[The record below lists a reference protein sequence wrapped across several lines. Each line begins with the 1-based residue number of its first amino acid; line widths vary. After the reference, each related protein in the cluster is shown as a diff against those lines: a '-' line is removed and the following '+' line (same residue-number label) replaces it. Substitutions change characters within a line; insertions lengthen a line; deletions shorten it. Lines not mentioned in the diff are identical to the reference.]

1 MTDREQRRTGTRE
14 FDLVL
19 FGATGF
25 TGRLVAEYLVK
36 KRPALRWALAGR
48 SLGKLERV
56 RDELSALEPS
66 AKGLPLVAA
75 DSMDRAAMDGLA
87 RRTRVVCT
95 TVGPYVLYGS
105 ALLGAC
111 AEQGTDYCDLTGEPH
126 WVREMIDAHQA
137 RAAETGARIVPSCG
151 FDSIPSDLGVL
162 LLHEQLAAR
171 GGRLAEAHYRV
182 RRMKGGA
189 SGGTIASGLHM
200 AERMSDP
207 QVRRVLDDPY
217 SLNPEGAPGV
227 AGQEDWLRPRRDAET
242 GRWLAPFFMAAVNTR
257 VVRRSNALLGYAY
270 GREFRYDE
278 AVDVG
283 RGLAGMARAAATS
296 AGMAL
301 SGAVAFAPVRK
312 LAQRFL
318 PAPGEGPSREE
329 RESGS
334 FDIELLGV
342 GTAGERV
349 RARVGATQDPGYGAT
364 SWMLGESALCLAE
377 DALPQRGGLL
387 TPASCMGMKLVERL
401 RAAGMTFQAEAVRG

>member
-95 TVGPYVLYGS
+95 TVGPYALYGS

-377 DALPQRGGLL
+377 DALPERGGLL

>member
-95 TVGPYVLYGS
+95 TVGPYALYGS

>member
-95 TVGPYVLYGS
+95 TVGPYALYGS

-377 DALPQRGGLL
+377 DALPERGGLL

-401 RAAGMTFQAEAVRG
+401 RAAGMTFQVQAT

>member
-1 MTDREQRRTGTRE
+1 MTDREQRRTRARE

-36 KRPALRWALAGR
+36 KRPSLRWALAGR
-48 SLGKLERV
+48 SREKLERV
-56 RDELSALEPS
+56 REELATREPS
-66 AKGLPLVAA
+66 AKELPLVAG
-75 DSMDRAAMDGLA
+75 DSLDKAAMEGLA
-87 RRTRVVCT
+87 SRTRVVCT
-95 TVGPYVLYGS
+95 TAGPYARYGS
-105 ALLGAC
+105 VLLGAC
-111 AEQGTDYCDLTGEPH
+111 AEQGTDYCDLTGETQ
-126 WVREMIDAHQA
+126 WVREMIDAHHA
-137 RAAETGARIVPSCG
+137 RAVETGARIVPSCG

-162 LLHEQLAAR
+162 LLHEQLAAK

-189 SGGTIASGLHM
+189 SGGTIASGLHA
-200 AERMSDP
+200 AERMGDP
-207 QVRRVLDDPY
+207 AVRQVFADPF
-217 SLNPEGAPGV
+217 SLSPEGAPDRRGH
-227 AGQEDWLRPRRDAET
+227 EDWLRPRRDPET

-278 AVDVG
+278 AIDVG
-283 RGLAGMARAAATS
+283 RGPAGLARAAATS

-301 SGAVAFAPVRK
+301 SGAMVFGPVRK
-312 LAQRFL
+312 LAERFL

-329 RESGS
+329 RESGF
-334 FDIELLGV
+334 FDIELHGV

-349 RARVGATQDPGYGAT
+349 RARVGAKQDPGYGAT

-377 DALPQRGGLL
+377 DELPERGGLL

-401 RAAGMTFQAEAVRG
+401 RAAGMTFQAEAT

>member
-48 SLGKLERV
+48 SLDKLGAV

-66 AKGLPLVAA
+66 AKQLPLVAA

-95 TVGPYVLYGS
+95 TVGPYALYGS

-227 AGQEDWLRPRRDAET
+227 AGQEDWLRPRRDPET

-283 RGLAGMARAAATS
+283 RGLGGMARAAATS

-349 RARVGATQDPGYGAT
+349 RARVGAKQDPGYGAT

-377 DALPQRGGLL
+377 DALPERGGLL

-401 RAAGMTFQAEAVRG
+401 RAAGMTFQAEAG

>member
-95 TVGPYVLYGS
+95 TVGPYALYGS

-227 AGQEDWLRPRRDAET
+227 SGQEDWLRPRRDAET